1 MKIKNTHL
9 LYELCN
15 EYPQQ
20 YSQFKKLLLTQKAE
34 ECSHNVHLGFEMNNL
49 NKEISNVAPILKND
63 KLLLFSNFPENNV
76 IEFSKEDVDTI
87 NVKIHYRFE
96 DNNCYWEWEFKNG
109 ELSFVPHWSDNIS
122 IYFQLQF
129 CTALSQIY
137 DTEVRWQDVSYF
149 LTLMVLHKI
158 FPIVVFLQFSNDKI
172 KLQEIKP
179 HSKKNYLIS
188 NETNLTIIRVD
199 SLWDTKSISVGE
211 YKVRGHF
218 RLQKCGKAYSE
229 VKLIYI
235 DEFKKKQYIRRSTRE
250 MVYS

>member
-1 MKIKNTHL
+1 M
-9 LYELCN
+9 
-15 EYPQQ
+15 
-20 YSQFKKLLLTQKAE
+20 
-34 ECSHNVHLGFEMNNL
+34 
-49 NKEISNVAPILKND
+49 
-63 KLLLFSNFPENNV
+63 
-76 IEFSKEDVDTI
+76 
-87 NVKIHYRFE
+87 
-96 DNNCYWEWEFKNG
+96 
-109 ELSFVPHWSDNIS
+109 
-122 IYFQLQF
+122 
-129 CTALSQIY
+129 
-137 DTEVRWQDVSYF
+137 
-149 LTLMVLHKI
+149 
-158 FPIVVFLQFSNDKI
+158 FLQFSNDKI